1 MSTVREVAHRRRV
14 IDSTLS
20 RARALATHAD
30 APALQADY
38 ARHICVLVSGFVE
51 RAVAEL
57 IVAYAED
64 KAARPI
70 KSYLDATLSRVNNL
84 DKDRLLRVIGALD
97 ASWAD
102 SLDSFIDDKRQAAL
116 NSIVG
121 LRNDIAHGGGG
132 SLSLRGVEQYW
143 LSVQEIVDHV
153 EQLLFPT
160 PPVFRTRAK
169 R

>member
-1 MSTVREVAHRRRV
+1 
-14 IDSTLS
+14 
-20 RARALATHAD
+20 
-30 APALQADY
+30 
-38 ARHICVLVSGFVE
+38 
-51 RAVAEL
+51 VAEL